1 MELEEVEVMVEKE
14 VEVESESKVEVISWS
29 CAARSRRAHRETN
42 GSGSPAVCLR
52 TARGAI
58 RRTTEPR

>member
-1 MELEEVEVMVEKE
+1 MELEEVEVMVEK
-14 VEVESESKVEVISWS
+14 EVESESKVEVISWS